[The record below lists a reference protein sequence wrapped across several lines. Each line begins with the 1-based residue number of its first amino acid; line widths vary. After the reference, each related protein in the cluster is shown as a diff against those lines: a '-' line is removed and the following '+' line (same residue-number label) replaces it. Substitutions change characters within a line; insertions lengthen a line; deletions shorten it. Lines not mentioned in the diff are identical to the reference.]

1 MRVVKLVVRL
11 VARLAVADARTA
23 EVVDKLFLLVVVE
36 EEDEDRIAALVSR
49 AESTTELAVP

>member
-36 EEDEDRIAALVSR
+36 EDEDRIAALVSR